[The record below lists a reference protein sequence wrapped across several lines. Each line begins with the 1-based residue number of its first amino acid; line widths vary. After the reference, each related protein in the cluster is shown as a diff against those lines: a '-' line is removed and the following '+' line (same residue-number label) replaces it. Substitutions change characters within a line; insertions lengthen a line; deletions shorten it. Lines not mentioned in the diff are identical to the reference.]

1 MIAIAA
7 AMGLLAAVPS
17 TPYDPDTLISYH
29 CLPAREQEIVDL
41 IYGSLIDHR
50 FMVSFDEAVP
60 EDALDAAI
68 ENIMFDYPELFFID
82 YAYDLYW
89 IDDESMITDVEFH
102 PTMGDAEIDAC
113 TAILLW
119 RAEEILSRLPADITD
134 YEKELWIHDYLCREV
149 AYSTES
155 AHDYTPQG
163 ALLGKAASCEGYA
176 ESFALLLRMAGIPC
190 STVSGTSF
198 GEPHEWNIARIS
210 GSYTYV
216 DVTWD
221 DMGDYISRQYLNV
234 PDDIISRDHRKASY
248 YLMLPAADT
257 MEWNWHRRNGLIVGD
272 GDDAMEAALALVDA
286 SAKTSSPAEYRFG
299 SAGAYRAFEEAIG
312 SALQEYADAYGDIT
326 YWTVPDETEQ
336 AFAVLA
342 LPAGDGE

>member
-1 MIAIAA
+1 
-7 AMGLLAAVPS
+7 
-17 TPYDPDTLISYH
+17 
-29 CLPAREQEIVDL
+29 
-41 IYGSLIDHR
+41 
-50 FMVSFDEAVP
+50 
-60 EDALDAAI
+60 
-68 ENIMFDYPELFFID
+68 
-82 YAYDLYW
+82 
-89 IDDESMITDVEFH
+89 
-102 PTMGDAEIDAC
+102 
-113 TAILLW
+113 
-119 RAEEILSRLPADITD
+119 
-134 YEKELWIHDYLCREV
+134 
-149 AYSTES
+149 
-155 AHDYTPQG
+155 
-163 ALLGKAASCEGYA
+163 
-176 ESFALLLRMAGIPC
+176 
-190 STVSGTSF
+190 
-198 GEPHEWNIARIS
+198 
-210 GSYTYV
+210 
-216 DVTWD
+216 
-221 DMGDYISRQYLNV
+221 MGDYISRQYLNV